1 MDLFLIYLFISVE
14 MRNTFLN
21 LGDKVSTHKPTTHES
36 KTLKSGNRTLNLM
49 CQIFLSIGIHVS
61 FVTDKLFS

>member
-1 MDLFLIYLFISVE
+1 

-21 LGDKVSTHKPTTHES
+21 LGDKVSTHKPTHES